1 MADVRAI
8 YAVGSSLVTRLERSY
23 DAYAWPGGDKPACSF
38 QLVGAGELSKATAL
52 KKGVVFFLY
61 RVQRSQSARPAVG
74 AAADTGRLSLPLD
87 LHYLVFPWGDS
98 AQEEA
103 HALAWT
109 MRELARHPTIG
120 PGDLGDGFAAWES
133 VQLTLGELSNEDL
146 MRIWD
151 AIDPPYRLSVPYV
164 ARGVQIDID
173 APLEGAPVVAR
184 KLVFERI
191 PG

>member
-1 MADVRAI
+1 MADVRGI
-8 YAVGSSLVTRLERSY
+8 YAVGNALVTRLERSY
-23 DAYAWPGGDKPACSF
+23 DAYTWPSGDKPACSF
-38 QLVGAGELSKATAL
+38 QLVGASELSKATAL

-61 RVQRSQSARPAVG
+61 RVQRSQGTRG
-74 AAADTGRLSLPLD
+74 TADASRVSLLLD

-109 MRELARHPTIG
+109 IRELAQHPTIG
-120 PGDLGDGFAAWES
+120 RGDLGDGFAREES
-133 VQLTLGELSNEDL
+133 VQITLGELSNEDL

-151 AIDPPYRLSVPYV
+151 AIDPSYRVSVPYV
-164 ARGVQIDID
+164 ARVVQLDLE
-173 APLEGAPVVAR
+173 PSQEGAPVVAQM
-184 KLVFERI
+184 LVVERM